1 MSGLELIA
9 VIGGGF
15 SVISTVVSCVYN
27 VYKQKKQN
35 KKHRLLMEAI
45 EDMKNTLTPVDI
57 ELATPQD
64 TNPYEVVDEEQ
75 YKEMKPYY
83 NVKTGKTEYF
93 IEAPYT
99 ERNHRI
105 VPKLNI

>member
-9 VIGGGF
+9 LIGGGF
-15 SVISTVVSCVYN
+15 SVASTIGNAVYN

-45 EDMKNTLTPVDI
+45 DEIKQNLTPVDI
-57 ELATPQD
+57 ESATPQD
-64 TNPYEVVDEEQ
+64 TNPYEVVEEDQ
-75 YKEMKPYY
+75 YREMKPYY
-83 NVKTGKTEYF
+83 NMKSGKTEYF